1 VHPGYGQLAGGN
13 DQTSRS
19 IAQGIKTS
27 EESNHSFEA
36 SGGYTRW
43 VRSRAPTR
51 TKRNRERLVPL
62 QKSATKA
69 SKRVL
74 TLPSR
79 LGGYYRGP

>member
-1 VHPGYGQLAGGN
+1 MFGALQGN
-13 DQTSRS
+13 NQTSRS
-19 IAQGIKTS
+19 IARGIKTS
-27 EESNHSFEA
+27 EESNHSSEA
-36 SGGYTRW
+36 SGATPAG
-43 VRSRAPTR
+43 

-79 LGGYYRGP
+79 LRGYCRGP